1 MHDIPRVVNV
11 LGLESP
17 GEEVDDLV
25 EKIPDRRTHARN
37 MLLVRETDEI
47 LDAITEGEELL

>member
-1 MHDIPRVVNV
+1 MDVF
-11 LGLESP
+11 GLESP
-17 GEEVDDLV
+17 REEVDDLV

-37 MLLVRETDEI
+37 MLLVREIDEI